1 MCNVVV
7 EAEKEKGVVQFNAR
21 ESRGGGL
28 VEFWVVAVVVVVV
41 VVVHHGVQT
50 YTDVMFWDRC
60 RRRRRL
66 G

>member
-1 MCNVVV
+1 MRNVVV
-7 EAEKEKGVVQFNAR
+7 EAEKKKGVVQFNAR

-41 VVVHHGVQT
+41 VHHRVQT
-50 YTDVMFWDRC
+50 HTDVMFWDRS